1 MSSNRRTIL
10 IAILIPFFLGGCDLP
25 FGEDPPPPAPLNNK
39 LGVETECLAEV
50 IPAMKGFMDG
60 SASAKQ
66 VGDVWT
72 CFGSAIELFGEST
85 RGRFEDRYTPRELA
99 NFFERYYLK
108 NGTKISPELLRQIFL
123 LKQVFVGG
131 SSEAINRKELEKLSA
146 FAAQMRGLSLRLL
159 PYMKLYSLN
168 WKASGFKELNEDIR
182 YFEAANLEIQN
193 AARELGDTFARNR
206 QSYQIENFVT
216 LLEEVSKLDPSSS
229 WGWLADLKKAMPLI
243 YKLKKTLAGGS
254 ENSIDASEWKRF
266 AVLGVR
272 GYIQFLRYYY
282 FLDQN
287 NQVGA
292 GPELIYF
299 ARSIDDLFSYLGD
312 MVGDKP
318 GAILTRAEI
327 LEILEALAL
336 FVPDLKPSDHF
347 LIEAMKIKQVL
358 FGGSLDN
365 FRKED
370 FEKARSKVETFRNLT
385 ERFLS
390 YADVYGQS
398 WDPLEFSASDALEFF
413 KLADQNL
420 SEFGRRLGSI
430 METPYDLKDAIRLAK
445 ELEAFY
451 PPIRKGDK
459 SFEQLAQQYLPVL
472 VSAKN
477 IVLSDQGSLI
487 GRTRGEWSDV
497 LKLSAEGYGRYLFFK
512 YFLTGTS
519 ITEGAGLNALA
530 LMVSDTTIWLETL
543 IGRKTTRP
551 EKVITFAEL
560 EALITAAA
568 KAELLPKSLRVES
581 LNQAMKVLFQKMLVQ
596 PERRIQGPLPLGFG
610 AEALRVIRTEFSIWF
625 DMQRFIE
632 VLFQGVPEEGR
643 RPITDVQRDF
653 DRAAATVGVTEMRA
667 SLATPVPFVFDD
679 RDQLRISTRPIDF
692 DRESL
697 RTINIARALSRL
709 VIRSFAAD
717 LARVSTYQGI
727 SNSEA
732 NQLFMEV
739 KPLVVDLG
747 LIEKDNTTFADSRF
761 REGNLFTPR
770 ANGNDYLDFREAVDL
785 VLLILS
791 GLRTDSYV
799 YKNLEKTCAVEPTN
813 LNDKND
819 KSKSV
824 RVDCVLPFYARE
836 VRNSFT
842 HLPQFLDFV
851 TELPMD
857 RSQAMFMNL
866 LKAAGGIEDKQ
877 RRMKVSDI
885 ALVPHVSQY
894 IESVMQRFDTNKDGV
909 LVTSEAM
916 GAYPTFGNILKQV
929 SGLKSENLN
938 RAVFAWFLRYGSQ
951 PEGADRIKFLLWWV
965 PRGEKRWNVRADRER
980 IGQIMGFIADSINK
994 ELQKKAEA
1002 LSSGNGTAS
1011 QDQIEKWER
1020 EEEEATRRGPN
1031 PGRR

>member
-1 MSSNRRTIL
+1 M
-10 IAILIPFFLGGCDLP
+10 
-25 FGEDPPPPAPLNNK
+25 
-39 LGVETECLAEV
+39 AEV

-66 VGDVWT
+66 VGEIWT

-108 NGTKISPELLRQIFL
+108 QGTSISPELLRQIFL

-131 SSEAINRKELEKLSA
+131 SSEAITRKELEKLAA
-146 FAAQMRGLSLRLL
+146 FAVQMRSLSLRLL

-206 QSYQIENFVT
+206 QSYQLENFII
-216 LLEEVSKLDPSSS
+216 LLEEVAKLDSSS
-229 WGWLADLKKAMPLI
+229 WDWLDDLRKAMPLV
-243 YKLKKTLAGGS
+243 YKLKKTLAGGT

-272 GYIQFLRYYY
+272 GYIQYLRYHY

-287 NQVGA
+287 EQVGA

-336 FVPDLKPSDHF
+336 FVPDLKPNDRF
-347 LIEAMKIKQVL
+347 LVEAMKIKQVL

-398 WDPLEFSASDALEFF
+398 WDPEEFSASDALEFF

-430 METPYDLKDAIRLAK
+430 METPYDLQDAARFAK

-451 PPIRKGDK
+451 PPIRQGDK
-459 SFEQLAQQYLPVL
+459 SFQQLAQQFLPVII
-472 VSAKN
+472 STKN
-477 IVLSDQGSLI
+477 IVLSDQGSVI

-512 YFLTGTS
+512 YFLTGSS
-519 ITEGAGLNALA
+519 ITEGAGLNALG
-530 LMVSDTTIWLETL
+530 LMVSDTTTWLESL
-543 IGRKTTRP
+543 IDRKTARP

-560 EALITAAA
+560 EALVTAAA
-568 KAELLPKSLRVES
+568 KAELLPKAIRTES
-581 LNQAMKVLFQKMLVQ
+581 LNQGLKVLFQKMLVR

-610 AEALRVIRTEFSIWF
+610 GEALRVLRTEFSIWY

-632 VLFQGVPEEGR
+632 VLYQGVPEEAR
-643 RPITDVQRDF
+643 RPIADVQRDF
-653 DRAAATVGVTEMRA
+653 DRAAATIGVTEMRA

-692 DRESL
+692 DRHSL
-697 RTINIARALSRL
+697 RQINLARALSRL
-709 VIRSFAAD
+709 VIRSFASD

-727 SNSEA
+727 TNPEA
-732 NQLFMEV
+732 NQLFLAV
-739 KPLVVDLG
+739 KPLVVDFG
-747 LIEKDNTTFADSRF
+747 LIEKDDVTFADSRF

-770 ANGNDYLDFREAVDL
+770 ANGDGYLDFREGIDL

-791 GLRTDSYV
+791 GLKTDSYV
-799 YKNLEKTCAVEPTN
+799 YKNLEKTCAIEATN
-813 LNDKND
+813 LEDKDD

-824 RVDCVLPFYARE
+824 RVNCLLPFYIRE

-842 HLPQFLDFV
+842 HLPQFLEFV
-851 TELPMD
+851 RGLSPD
-857 RSQAMFMNL
+857 RSQLMFLNL
-866 LKAAGGIEDKQ
+866 LKAAGGVEDKQ
-877 RRMKVSDI
+877 GRMKVSSI
-885 ALVPHVSQY
+885 ALFPHVSQY

-916 GAYPTFGNILKQV
+916 SAYPTFANILRQV
-929 SGLKSENLN
+929 GGSKSETLN
-938 RAVFAWFLRYGSQ
+938 RAGFAWILRYGTP
-951 PEGADRIKFLLWWV
+951 PEGADLVKFIVWWV
-965 PRGEKRWNVRADRER
+965 PRGEKRWDVRADRER
-980 IGQIMGFIADSINK
+980 LVQILGFIADSINK
-994 ELQKKAEA
+994 QNKKKAKAFSEVDA
-1002 LSSGNGTAS
+1002 AAS
-1011 QDQIEKWER
+1011 QEQIDQWER
-1020 EEEEATRRGPN
+1020 EEQEATRGGPN
-1031 PGRR
+1031 NRRR